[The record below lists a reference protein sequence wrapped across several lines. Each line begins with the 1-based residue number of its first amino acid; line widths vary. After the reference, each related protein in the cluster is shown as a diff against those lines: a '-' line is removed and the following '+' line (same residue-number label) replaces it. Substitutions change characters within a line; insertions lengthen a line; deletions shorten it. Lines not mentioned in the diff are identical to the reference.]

1 MFKAIPVN
9 TSIHSEVLHNGK
21 AYKYSIRNIGVD
33 EDSDGEDL
41 YRVVCRWAK
50 FTQDFLLEDVDGAI
64 ESISDI
70 LTSLERDKQKIE
82 TTRFGLRLTIDDKKI
97 IEENAKKYGYSS
109 VSEFLKTLGRNP
121 EKFMQIH

>member
-41 YRVVCRWAK
+41 YRVVCR
-50 FTQDFLLEDVDGAI
+50 
-64 ESISDI
+64 
-70 LTSLERDKQKIE
+70 
-82 TTRFGLRLTIDDKKI
+82 
-97 IEENAKKYGYSS
+97 
-109 VSEFLKTLGRNP
+109 
-121 EKFMQIH
+121 